1 MGELRTRISV
11 CYQTAVEPY
20 FAWPSHS
27 KNFGLRSQAEK

>member
-1 MGELRTRISV
+1 MG
-11 CYQTAVEPY
+11 AVEPY